1 MIKWYL
7 SNIFSM
13 SRVKSRQ
20 LVKPRPV
27 STQPETPG
35 LYERRV
41 APFLGR
47 YSIVLAL
54 CLVAI
59 ASLRIAATYSLL
71 SLTADEPGHFACGL
85 EFLQQHVYRYESQHP
100 PLGRMMTAVGP
111 YLNGERLR
119 GDLPRNEEGVEVI
132 VRSPDPQRTVTL
144 MRIGILPFFWLACLV
159 VFFWARRISG
169 ASVAVIATGL
179 FTMIPTVL
187 AHAALATTD
196 MALAACLGAAFY
208 CLLLWAETP
217 NWKHGLLL
225 GAATASAALSKFT
238 ALGFLPA
245 ATLLAL
251 ILYLLVKRP
260 GWNELRA
267 LVRARAASLA
277 LAVLTGA
284 FVIWAGYW
292 FSYGKVPGWDLSL
305 PAPEFF
311 DGIRSAMRHSSEGH
325 AAFLLGEIGDQG
337 WWYYFPVALSV
348 KTPIALLLLIFAG
361 LWQCWKN
368 RARVAYAMP
377 VAFSLGILLT
387 AMTSKVN
394 IGVRHILP
402 VYIGFAIVAAVALAH
417 LLRKANAMSW
427 VAAFL
432 VVWMAASGAMRHPD
446 YLAYFNEFVLSHP
459 EDVLVDSDLDW
470 AQDVIRLSK
479 RLRELGVAK
488 VAFNIYPPLIPLYH
502 LPGCVRVNL
511 AAPTETWTVIRP
523 TDAKYVAWGMRR
535 RPWYEGVEPTER
547 VGAFLLYRSER

>member
-1 MIKWYL
+1 M
-7 SNIFSM
+7 
-13 SRVKSRQ
+13 
-20 LVKPRPV
+20 
-27 STQPETPG
+27 
-35 LYERRV
+35 
-41 APFLGR
+41 
-47 YSIVLAL
+47 
-54 CLVAI
+54 
-59 ASLRIAATYSLL
+59 
-71 SLTADEPGHFACGL
+71 
-85 EFLQQHVYRYESQHP
+85 
-100 PLGRMMTAVGP
+100 
-111 YLNGERLR
+111 RL
-119 GDLPRNEEGVEVI
+119 
-132 VRSPDPQRTVTL
+132 
-144 MRIGILPFFWLACLV
+144 GILPFFWLACLV
-159 VFFWARRISG
+159 VFLWARRISG
-169 ASVAVIATGL
+169 APVAVIATGL

-187 AHAALATTD
+187 AHAGLATTD

-217 NWKHGLLL
+217 SWKNGLLL
-225 GAATASAALSKFT
+225 GVATAFAALSKFT

-245 ATLLAL
+245 ATVLAL

-260 GWNELRA
+260 GWKELSA
-267 LVRARAASLA
+267 LVRARAASFG

-325 AAFLLGEIGDQG
+325 AAFLLGEISDKG
-337 WWYYFPVALSV
+337 WWYYFPVALAV
-348 KTPIALLLLIFAG
+348 KTPMALLLLIFAG
-361 LWQCWKN
+361 LWQCWKH
-368 RARVAYAMP
+368 RAKVAYLAP
-377 VAFSLGILLT
+377 AAFSLGILLT

-417 LLRKANAMSW
+417 LLRKANPLPW

-432 VVWMAASGAMRHPD
+432 VVWMAASGAIRHPD

-470 AQDVIRLSK
+470 AQDVIHLSK
-479 RLRELGVAK
+479 RLRELGVTK

-502 LPGCVRVNL
+502 LPECIRVNL

-547 VGAFLLYRSER
+547 VGAFLLYRAGR